1 MKKIQESAK
10 SVQKA
15 IEQGLKNLGVALED
29 VDVKILDEGGLFRKA
44 KVELIYDD
52 GVEEVTVQDNNEAD
66 VEKSK
71 VKKES
76 KKAEKESLKAD
87 KKALKNEKK
96 MSKEEIKAEDNS
108 EQTLESLCTKFLK
121 ELCVKMNIEAQI
133 SFEKKEDGVMFNATG
148 EKVGPLI
155 GKRGETLNAIQE
167 ILTNVAK
174 KAGYR
179 DEKVFFDVENYK
191 TRRELSL
198 VGLAERMAKKAIKIE
213 KPIRLERMNSY
224 ERKIIHTALQDF
236 EGVSTRSE
244 GEDPNRYLVIIPN
257 KRSERFKEN
266 IIIEPKTTHLEEK
279 EVFEKKEIIEE
290 KETMKTES
298 IVSDEVSV
306 KEENIENE
314 QDPLSDENA
323 IDEEKLVTE
332 ESIAKDESLENE
344 EIEDNK

>member
-52 GVEEVTVQDNNEAD
+52 GVEEVTVQDNNDAD

-96 MSKEEIKAEDNS
+96 MSKEESKAEDNS

-121 ELCVKMNIEAQI
+121 ELCEKMNIEAQI

-266 IIIEPKTTHLEEK
+266 IIIEPKITHIEEK
-279 EVFEKKEIIEE
+279 EVFEES
-290 KETMKTES
+290 ET
-298 IVSDEVSV
+298 V
-306 KEENIENE
+306 KEEITKNDEVLINDENVANE
-314 QDPLSDENA
+314 ENSISDENVES
-323 IDEEKLVTE
+323 EENLVTE
-332 ESIAKDESLENE
+332 ESIVKDESLENE
-344 EIEDNK
+344 ESEDNK